1 MKKITLISTF
11 LRIVSILIILNTLLV
26 ISIKAIIPDPA
37 EQQWQNVNSADV
49 GIVFY
54 SSSIGVMASVT
65 GISGST
71 MTNGTIVIE
80 KVTGEDSGIVGEWHN
95 LSSSNDDFSF
105 FDTVN
110 SSPSAGRYKV
120 VLNITVTCNGVS
132 ERINISSSKL
142 YT

>member
-1 MKKITLISTF
+1 
-11 LRIVSILIILNTLLV
+11 
-26 ISIKAIIPDPA
+26 
-37 EQQWQNVNSADV
+37 
-49 GIVFY
+49 
-54 SSSIGVMASVT
+54 MASVT

-80 KVTGEDSGIVGEWHN
+80 KVTGEDSGIVEEWHN